1 MGFQPEGDLPEGIV
15 IPPPVEGNC
24 TDCSYDY
31 DYQEDETRQVQ
42 YKPPWWC
49 HSLASQVVNR
59 ARTSNSDQSR
69 DSARRV
75 NQVRGQQVS
84 QPITPPPLP
93 RSQQQQRQQQ
103 QQQRQQ
109 QQQPQQQ
116 TPSLSFEPTPLPQ
129 SRAQPPAPAPLRS
142 RGVAPSRSRI
152 PAPQRQASSSSGA
165 GFANFP
171 ARNSGGGG
179 LSQNTPPRSRVAVP
193 SAPARSRIPPRE
205 IPRQQQ
211 RQSQFQNFSPQK
223 QTPNLKPAFAS
234 RPAVPSRPALTF
246 QDPTSTPPATSPPS
260 VIPKSA
266 LEVVDFNQLL
276 QEFQGR
282 SLSGGNSQF
291 SPEPAVPPVFQTNN
305 FPARFRL

>member
-1 MGFQPEGDLPEGIV
+1 MGMGFQPEGDLSEGIV

-31 DYQEDETRQVQ
+31 DYQEDETR
-42 YKPPWWC
+42 
-49 HSLASQVVNR
+49 QVVNR

-93 RSQQQQRQQQ
+93 RSQ

-152 PAPQRQASSSSGA
+152 PAPQRQAPSSSGT

>member
-1 MGFQPEGDLPEGIV
+1 MGMGFQPEGDLPEGIV

-31 DYQEDETRQVQ
+31 DYQEDETR
-42 YKPPWWC
+42 
-49 HSLASQVVNR
+49 QVVNR

-93 RSQQQQRQQQ
+93 RSQQQQR
-103 QQQRQQ
+103 Q

-246 QDPTSTPPATSPPS
+246 QDPSSTPPATSPPS

>member
-1 MGFQPEGDLPEGIV
+1 MGMGFQPEGDLSEGIV

-31 DYQEDETRQVQ
+31 DYQEDETR
-42 YKPPWWC
+42 
-49 HSLASQVVNR
+49 QVVNR

-109 QQQPQQQ
+109 QQQQ

-152 PAPQRQASSSSGA
+152 PAPQRQAPSSSGT

>member
-1 MGFQPEGDLPEGIV
+1 MGMGFQPEGDLPEGIV

-31 DYQEDETRQVQ
+31 DYQEDETRQV
-42 YKPPWWC
+42 
-49 HSLASQVVNR
+49 VNR

-93 RSQQQQRQQQ
+93 RY

-152 PAPQRQASSSSGA
+152 PAPQRQAPSSSGT

>member
-1 MGFQPEGDLPEGIV
+1 MGMGFQPEGDLSEGIV

-31 DYQEDETRQVQ
+31 DYQEDETR
-42 YKPPWWC
+42 
-49 HSLASQVVNR
+49 QVVNR

-93 RSQQQQRQQQ
+93 RSQQQRRQQQ
-103 QQQRQQ
+103 Q
-109 QQQPQQQ
+109 QQQ

-165 GFANFP
+165 GFA
-171 ARNSGGGG
+171 
-179 LSQNTPPRSRVAVP
+179 
-193 SAPARSRIPPRE
+193 
-205 IPRQQQ
+205 
-211 RQSQFQNFSPQK
+211 K
-223 QTPNLKPAFAS
+223 
-234 RPAVPSRPALTF
+234 
-246 QDPTSTPPATSPPS
+246 
-260 VIPKSA
+260 
-266 LEVVDFNQLL
+266 
-276 QEFQGR
+276 
-282 SLSGGNSQF
+282 
-291 SPEPAVPPVFQTNN
+291 
-305 FPARFRL
+305 

>member
-1 MGFQPEGDLPEGIV
+1 MGMGFQPEGDLSEGIV

-31 DYQEDETRQVQ
+31 DYQEDETR
-42 YKPPWWC
+42 
-49 HSLASQVVNR
+49 QVVNR

-93 RSQQQQRQQQ
+93 RSQ

-152 PAPQRQASSSSGA
+152 PAPQRQAPSSSGT

-246 QDPTSTPPATSPPS
+246 QDPSSTPPATSPPS